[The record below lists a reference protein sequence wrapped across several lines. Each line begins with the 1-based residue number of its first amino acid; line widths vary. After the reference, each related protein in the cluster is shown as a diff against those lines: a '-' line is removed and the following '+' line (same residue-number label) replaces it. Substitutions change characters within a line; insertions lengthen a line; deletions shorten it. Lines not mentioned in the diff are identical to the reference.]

1 MSPILLTT
9 TTQAATATVTE
20 DYAAMETTTLA
31 SSTSELYADY
41 IAAPA
46 SSMSPAAIAE
56 HMQQN
61 QITFEIPT
69 AHDLRHIDALHSFNA
84 LLQRIGN
91 AVAYDTSSSLSS
103 AGGHVPWSHDS
114 TITTE
119 QLSKSVVLDLAD
131 LREHN
136 ASSSDSSSGSSW
148 EQIFGDA
155 DMHAIINYLW
165 IGVVT
170 SLVVLSLIFIVFS
183 CYFYRKF
190 RTWKKC
196 NKDIRAQIHGS
207 DSSYS
212 SHLVS
217 CDRSLLQ
224 PTVAGASAG
233 AGGGAGGLGNEAAFY
248 QIESPPCYTIATG
261 LPSYDEALHH
271 QPRHFAYG
279 MKFMY
284 PSLAAVH
291 HHHHHACSA
300 VAASQAAISNWEKDE
315 LQRQNKLQKCKLST
329 TATEMVTEAGPETE
343 TGGKRPAPAAICI
356 NMPTDDVEQQ
366 LNGGSSS
373 SSSSSSSNNNVVGT
387 TTTATSSR
395 SPMQSLLPAAAADDD
410 CASLVVVVAA

>member
-1 MSPILLTT
+1 MSLTSTT
-9 TTQAATATVTE
+9 T
-20 DYAAMETTTLA
+20 DYPLPETTV
-31 SSTSELYADY
+31 SSGELYAEY
-41 IAAPA
+41 ISAPA

-69 AHDLRHIDALHSFNA
+69 AHDLRHIDALHSFNT

-91 AVAYDTSSSLSS
+91 AAVTYDSSPPASIS
-103 AGGHVPWSHDS
+103 
-114 TITTE
+114 TE
-119 QLSKSVVLDLAD
+119 QLSNSVVLDLAD

-136 ASSSDSSSGSSW
+136 DADGNSVW

-155 DMHAIINYLW
+155 DMHAIVNYLW

-170 SLVVLSLIFIVFS
+170 SLVVLSLVFIMFS

-196 NKDIRAQIHGS
+196 NKDIRAQIHAA
-207 DSSYS
+207 DDSYS
-212 SHLVS
+212 SH
-217 CDRSLLQ
+217 
-224 PTVAGASAG
+224 GASHHLISCRFLQQP
-233 AGGGAGGLGNEAAFY
+233 AGGSSADSATAGGNEAAFY

-279 MKFMY
+279 MKFVY

-291 HHHHHACSA
+291 HHHHHHNHSHNNQRAC
-300 VAASQAAISNWEKDE
+300 ISNWEKDAV
-315 LQRQNKLQKCKLST
+315 QQCSSNKLQKCKLS
-329 TATEMVTEAGPETE
+329 ATDDQTQTLTQTQTQAQTQAQTLAQAEDKASP
-343 TGGKRPAPAAICI
+343 AICI
-356 NMPTDDVEQQ
+356 NMPDELEQRNE
-366 LNGGSSS
+366 LVHRNVASSAAS
-373 SSSSSSSNNNVVGT
+373 
-387 TTTATSSR
+387 TAAAET
-395 SPMQSLLPAAAADDD
+395 LLPAAAVDDD

>member
-1 MSPILLTT
+1 MSLSSTTDYPLT
-9 TTQAATATVTE
+9 VE
-20 DYAAMETTTLA
+20 ETTTIA
-31 SSTSELYADY
+31 TSGGELYAEF
-41 IAAPA
+41 ISAPA

-91 AVAYDTSSSLSS
+91 AAVNYDSS
-103 AGGHVPWSHDS
+103 ANSHS
-114 TITTE
+114 ISTE
-119 QLSKSVVLDLAD
+119 QLSNSVVLDLAD
-131 LREHN
+131 LR
-136 ASSSDSSSGSSW
+136 DSSNEADKNSTW

-155 DMHAIINYLW
+155 DMHAIVNYLW

-170 SLVVLSLIFIVFS
+170 SLVVLSLIFILFS

-196 NKDIRAQIHGS
+196 NKDIRAQIHAAS
-207 DSSYS
+207 DSYS
-212 SHLVS
+212 SHGATHHLIS
-217 CDRSLLQ
+217 CDARRLLQ
-224 PTVAGASAG
+224 QLPAGTGNGTG
-233 AGGGAGGLGNEAAFY
+233 AGTGTGGSVTNGGNSATTGGNEAAFY

-279 MKFMY
+279 MKFVY

-291 HHHHHACSA
+291 HHHHHHHNQRAC
-300 VAASQAAISNWEKDE
+300 ITNWEKDA
-315 LQRQNKLQKCKLST
+315 LQRGTNKLQKCKLS
-329 TATEMVTEAGPETE
+329 ATDDSRQTQTGWEREMLRQSQTEEDKASP
-343 TGGKRPAPAAICI
+343 AICI
-356 NMPTDDVEQQ
+356 NMPDEEQGQ
-366 LNGGSSS
+366 GQRQEQEQEQEHRIVVANAASSDAAQ
-373 SSSSSSSNNNVVGT
+373 T
-387 TTTATSSR
+387 
-395 SPMQSLLPAAAADDD
+395 LLPAAAADDD